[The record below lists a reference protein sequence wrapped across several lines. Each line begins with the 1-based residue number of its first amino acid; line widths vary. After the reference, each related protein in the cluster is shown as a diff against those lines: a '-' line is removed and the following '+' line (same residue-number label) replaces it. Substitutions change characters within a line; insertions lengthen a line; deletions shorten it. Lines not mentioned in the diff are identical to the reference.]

1 MIKNYFK
8 TAWRN
13 LLKNKAFSLINVSGL
28 ALSMAVCLLVII
40 IIKDANS
47 YDKFHH
53 NSGRIYR
60 INTDALRKDGN
71 SEPYASSPYLVGAT
85 LTSTYT
91 GVEEWTMLNSG
102 LHRDISVDDRRFSF
116 NMRFTNSSF
125 FDLFGFTL
133 NEGNVATA
141 LNEPFT
147 IILTRELSE
156 KLFPGSNAIGKTV
169 DVSGSGLFKVTG
181 VLNKFPGKTHFEFEA
196 LASFATIPSL
206 EKNKTVQQTTNNWNN
221 YYTNYTYIRLKPG
234 IKASQVE
241 ASLAEIANKYY
252 KNLPLET
259 RDAGYRFNLQ
269 PLNDITPGPL
279 FSNNMGKAI
288 SSGRLWFF
296 TILALVIIISAAFN
310 YTNLTIVKAM
320 SRMKEIAMRKV
331 VGSSRKH
338 IFLQVVLESV
348 ITSLLAL
355 LLAFVLLQ
363 YLIPQFAGLSLISA
377 TDISFKTDAIVI
389 MFFIAF
395 AIVLGSIAGLL
406 PATVLSRIK
415 PLMLLQKLQNLKIFR
430 HLRLR
435 KTLLVIQ
442 FTISVVFIGLVT
454 IIYKQTEYGI
464 GINFGT
470 KQTNI
475 FNIHLQGLAFEK
487 ATGEF
492 RKIAGVEK
500 ISAISTLMGSYADW
514 VDDVRISKEKDPVP
528 VREYFIDENYISN
541 FDLQLVAGENFPTNR
556 TQKYEKYAIVNEKFV
571 ERFKLG
577 SSMDAVGK
585 TFIIGDSTELTI
597 KGVLKDFLFKPA
609 DYALEPML
617 LRYNPE
623 NWSILNISI
632 ASGSTIQTTAH
643 LEAAWKKI
651 DPYHTFRGRFYD
663 DEIQVIFAGY
673 RDMVWMIAFIGILG
687 ITIACLGLLGIT
699 IFTIQSKTK
708 EISIRKIIGANSISL
723 MRLLSKSYVQVIGI
737 AILAAIPITA
747 LLANKILE
755 SISQRITIGPGLFIP
770 GVLAII
776 LLSLITIGSQIL
788 KAIMANPV
796 KSLRTE

>member
-1 MIKNYFK
+1 
-8 TAWRN
+8 
-13 LLKNKAFSLINVSGL
+13 
-28 ALSMAVCLLVII
+28 
-40 IIKDANS
+40 
-47 YDKFHH
+47 
-53 NSGRIYR
+53 
-60 INTDALRKDGN
+60 
-71 SEPYASSPYLVGAT
+71 
-85 LTSTYT
+85 
-91 GVEEWTMLNSG
+91 
-102 LHRDISVDDRRFSF
+102 
-116 NMRFTNSSF
+116 
-125 FDLFGFTL
+125 
-133 NEGNVATA
+133 
-141 LNEPFT
+141 
-147 IILTRELSE
+147 
-156 KLFPGSNAIGKTV
+156 
-169 DVSGSGLFKVTG
+169 
-181 VLNKFPGKTHFEFEA
+181 
-196 LASFATIPSL
+196 
-206 EKNKTVQQTTNNWNN
+206 
-221 YYTNYTYIRLKPG
+221 
-234 IKASQVE
+234 
-241 ASLAEIANKYY
+241 
-252 KNLPLET
+252 
-259 RDAGYRFNLQ
+259 
-269 PLNDITPGPL
+269 
-279 FSNNMGKAI
+279 
-288 SSGRLWFF
+288 
-296 TILALVIIISAAFN
+296 
-310 YTNLTIVKAM
+310 
-320 SRMKEIAMRKV
+320 MKEIAMRKV

-355 LLAFVLLQ
+355 VLAFVLLQ

-377 TDISFKTDAIVI
+377 TDISFKTDAIMI

-406 PATVLSRIK
+406 PATVLSRIR

-430 HLRLR
+430 HLGLR
-435 KTLLVIQ
+435 KALLVIQ
-442 FTISVVFIGLVT
+442 FTISLVFIGLVT

-470 KQTNI
+470 KQANI
-475 FNIHLQGLAFEK
+475 FNINLQGLTFEK

-492 RKIAGVEK
+492 SKIAGVEK

-514 VDDVRISKEKDPVP
+514 GDDVRISKEKDPVP
-528 VREYFIDENYISN
+528 VREYFTDENYISN
-541 FDLQLVAGENFPTNR
+541 FDLQLVAGENFPANR

-577 SSMDAVGK
+577 SPMDAVGK
-585 TFIIGDSTELTI
+585 TIIVGDSTELTI

-609 DYALEPML
+609 NYVLEPML

-623 NWSILNISI
+623 NWLILNLSI
-632 ASGSTIQTTAH
+632 TSGSTMQTTAQ

-663 DEIQVIFAGY
+663 DEVQIIFAGY
-673 RDMVWMIAFIGILG
+673 RDMVWMIAFIGMLG

-708 EISIRKIIGANSISL
+708 EISIRKIIGASSISL
-723 MRLLSKSYVQVIGI
+723 LRLLSRSYMQVILI

-755 SISQRITIGPGLFIP
+755 SISQRIAIGPGLFVP